1 MMDDDKAKLAKM
13 MAEYQRLRRIAHE
26 LDVQSATV
34 HQRLAD
40 IERQLPD
47 DYVGPVDGKAE

>member
-1 MMDDDKAKLAKM
+1 MMDDEKAKQAKM
-13 MAEYQRLRRIAHE
+13 MAEYHRLRKLAHE

-34 HQRLAD
+34 HQRLAE

-47 DYVGPVDGKAE
+47 DDGGYDDATAE